1 MDGAVVAVRSFLF
14 FLVRKWVVFVAVNVH
29 HDVTMLRAVLLGF
42 RVGLGFNS
50 IYFGKKK
57 NTWYQVLR

>member
-42 RVGLGFNS
+42 RVGLGFELDL
-50 IYFGKKK
+50 FREEKKHL
-57 NTWYQVLR
+57 VLR